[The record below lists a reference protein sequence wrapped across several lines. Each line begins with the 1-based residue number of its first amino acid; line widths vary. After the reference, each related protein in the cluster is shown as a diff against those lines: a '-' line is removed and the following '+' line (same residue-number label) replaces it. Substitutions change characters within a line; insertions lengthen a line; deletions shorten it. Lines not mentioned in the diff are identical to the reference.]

1 MIWPGSRSLQ
11 VRLAVRVAA
20 LYTCATALVIVIL
33 MSRAYDTARS
43 LGDRDLSVRTAD
55 LAKAVSAAPNGA
67 PRLDLSPR
75 LTASY
80 DAASDSDV
88 FAIRRPG
95 GGIVAAS
102 PPGFGELVMGW
113 PDASDR
119 PNHFRIKDFGP
130 KSQDYYGLSV
140 RQDSIIGPLS
150 IWVARSATADD
161 LMYSLLR
168 KFIHDVMWAISL
180 LIVITLAIGFFAI
193 RGGLRPIREVS
204 EKASAIGPGAT
215 FIRLPDQNLP
225 SEIKPLVVAMN
236 RALDRLEQGFA
247 VQRQFTAN
255 AAHEL
260 RTPLAII
267 TAALES
273 IDGKTEL
280 TKLKADVARMNRLVE
295 QLLRVARLDT
305 ITLDVSETID
315 IREIAAGIVA
325 SMAPWALAQG
335 RTIAFEAPE
344 QAVKVRGNANAIED
358 AIRNLVENAI
368 NHSPRGRE
376 VNVSVDHEGTV
387 RVSDHG
393 PGVPAEDRAR
403 IFERFWRGKA
413 SETQGAGLG
422 LAIVHE
428 IMKAHKGC
436 VQVDETRG
444 GGATFALTFPRDAGA
459 GTC

>member
-1 MIWPGSRSLQ
+1 MIRSGSRSLQ
-11 VRLAVRVAA
+11 LRLVVRVAV
-20 LYTCATALVIVIL
+20 LYTCATALVIIVL

-43 LGDRDLSVRTAD
+43 LGDRDLSVRAAD
-55 LAKAVSAAPNGA
+55 LAKAISAEPNGA
-67 PRLDLSPR
+67 PRLDLPPR

-80 DAASDSDV
+80 EAASDSDI
-88 FAIRRPG
+88 FAIRRLG

-102 PPGFGELVMGW
+102 PPKFGELAMGW
-113 PDASDR
+113 PDASDS
-119 PNHFRIKDFGP
+119 PNHFRIRDFGAG
-130 KSQDYYGLSV
+130 SQDYYGLSL

-150 IWVARSATADD
+150 VWVARSAAADD

-168 KFIHDVMWAISL
+168 KFIHDVIWAISL
-180 LIVITLAIGFFAI
+180 LILITLAIGLFAI
-193 RGGLRPIREVS
+193 RSGLKPIREVS
-204 EKASAIGPGAT
+204 EKASAIGPGAM
-215 FIRLPDQNLP
+215 FVRLPDENLP

-273 IDGKTEL
+273 INGKEEL
-280 TKLKADVARMNRLVE
+280 TKLKGDVARMNRLVE
-295 QLLRVARLDT
+295 QLLRVARLDA
-305 ITLDVSETID
+305 IALDVSGTTDID
-315 IREIAAGIVA
+315 EIAASIVA
-325 SMAPWALAQG
+325 TMAPWALAQG

-344 QAVKVRGNANAIED
+344 QAVKVKGNAHALED
-358 AIRNLVENAI
+358 AIRNLVENAV
-368 NHSPRGRE
+368 NHSPRGSE
-376 VNVSVDHEGTV
+376 VIVSVDYEGTV

-393 PGVPAEDRAR
+393 PGVPAEYRER

-422 LAIVHE
+422 LAMVHE
-428 IMKAHKGC
+428 IMTAHKGS
-436 VQVDETRG
+436 VHVGETPG
-444 GGATFALTFPRDAGA
+444 GGATFTLTFPPAE
-459 GTC
+459 